1 STSECGGSIQS
12 DAHTFARTKNFY
24 SSSIRLKILS
34 RIFRGHSTLNRESLW
49 YDFFLRHTENAID
62 HESYMIA
69 SLSLFRI
76 RERRTNTI
84 VVNCI
89 QSNSLLDIPRPP
101 PPYAALKITGRPCFM
116 QNSIASSELVTGP
129 SVPGTMGTPA

>member
-34 RIFRGHSTLNRESLW
+34 RIFCGHSTLNCE
-49 YDFFLRHTENAID
+49 
-62 HESYMIA
+62 
-69 SLSLFRI
+69 SLSLKPTLRLLLNVI
-76 RERRTNTI
+76 WLQPI
-84 VVNCI
+84 VLLYV
-89 QSNSLLDIPRPP
+89 LDVLDIPRPP